1 MIDLDRLLAALS
13 DAKLAGLMARRGPA
27 WALRPEGTVALANV
41 RGLAALGGRAEAL
54 GQALPERA
62 SLRREL
68 DRLVKVLPRGGET
81 RLERLRLPGARF
93 TPVTTACHRL
103 PNTALGDLVTIAS
116 LEDGGDRNDSPAEIA
131 RLIAAIVDA
140 PVLVADGSGKLLAWS
155 REAAALV
162 GGASTLHTLS
172 ADAPAWIADA
182 AAGAAE
188 RLVAGQRIALQGLM
202 LGGAQLLLGWLKP
215 APAAVEPV
223 PAPIAEASR
232 EPEPA
237 PEPLAK
243 SEPEAKAEPAPVAEP
258 AQPSPA
264 QASEQGPE
272 PELEPESAT
281 EAVPAP
287 EALPESDAGQP
298 AAPEKAVS
306 LEDQSPET
314 GSRKGEFQETAPKEA
329 ELTPS
334 QAPAM
339 AATDMSSVA
348 SKVSGSAKLPPA
360 RRLPLRFVWQTDAAG
375 RLTQVSSELAEA
387 VGDRSA
393 DVIGQSLADLSARL
407 GFDADGRI
415 GRALAKHDTWSG
427 VNVTWPT
434 DFGDFALVDLAGLP
448 VFDRARMFQGYRGF
462 GVCRALRASATV
474 VAAAEPTE
482 TVAEP
487 ASTDTRTSAKVVP
500 LRAPEPAK
508 SAQFQDQPAKPA
520 HSPDQPAKS
529 PTEAANPALSNPA
542 LSKPALSAGERVA
555 FREIG
560 RMLGSPP
567 APVSAESAPAT
578 APAIDLEPATPTSVA
593 PTPAALIPA
602 APPPEP
608 TEQPA
613 ALDAPTV
620 PEMPEP
626 AVAVRAV
633 ANGERAVLERL
644 PLGVLVYGGERMLF
658 ANPALLEWLGL
669 QSIEDIE
676 RAGGLD
682 AVFDVSDLAGA
693 DSDAKALSVRGAGG
707 LAVPVE
713 ARLFSAPWQGETAI
727 VLVLRRTDTTTDER
741 IRMLELALR
750 TAEAQ
755 AREAHAI
762 LDTATDGVVITDRDG
777 RILGVNGAAEALFG
791 YDGSELVGRSFGL
804 LFAPESQRAAFDYI
818 DGLLRGGVASVLND
832 GREVIGRVREGG
844 LIPLFMTMGR
854 VTEDGSKFCAVFRD
868 ITQWKRAEDELVA
881 ARQAAEQ
888 ANSHKSDFLAKISH
902 EIRTPLNAIIGFSE
916 VMMEERFGPVG
927 NPRYKDY
934 LKDIHTSGAHVVS
947 LVNDLLDL
955 SKIEAGKLDLD
966 FVSVDLNDVLVQC
979 MALMQPQANRERIII
994 RTSLAPRLPP
1004 VVADARS
1011 MKQVVLN
1018 LLSNSIRFTQPGG
1031 QVILSTALSDGG
1043 EVVMRVRDTGVGMS
1057 EADIAAALEPFRQI
1071 TTSSRGPRGDGTG
1084 LGLPLTKALV
1094 EANRASFAIRS
1105 SVNAG
1110 TMVEV
1115 IFPPTRV
1122 LAE

>member
-27 WALRPEGTVALANV
+27 WALRPEGTVALANAG
-41 RGLAALGGRAEAL
+41 GLAALGGRAAAL
-54 GQALPERA
+54 GQALPENA
-62 SLRREL
+62 PLRREL
-68 DRLVKVLPRGGET
+68 DRLLKVLPRSGET

-93 TPVTTACHRL
+93 APVTTACHRV

-116 LEDGGDRNDSPAEIA
+116 LEDGGDRNAPPADIA
-131 RLIAAIVDA
+131 RLIAAIADA
-140 PVLVADGSGKLLAWS
+140 PVLVADASGKLLAWS
-155 REAAALV
+155 RDAASLAGAAGSLQAL
-162 GGASTLHTLS
+162 SP
-172 ADAPAWIADA
+172 DAPAWIAEA
-182 AAGAAE
+182 AAGPAE
-188 RLVAGQRIALQGLM
+188 RIVATQRIALQALM
-202 LGGAQLLLGWLKP
+202 LGGAQLLLGWLSPAPTAIALEP
-215 APAAVEPV
+215 APAP
-223 PAPIAEASR
+223 

-237 PEPLAK
+237 PVLA
-243 SEPEAKAEPAPVAEP
+243 PEPAPVAEP
-258 AQPSPA
+258 AQPLPQAVEDDSAPEQTPA
-264 QASEQGPE
+264 PATAAAPE
-272 PELEPESAT
+272 PEVAPQ
-281 EAVPAP
+281 PAP
-287 EALPESDAGQP
+287 AEPPAAGQ
-298 AAPEKAVS
+298 
-306 LEDQSPET
+306 
-314 GSRKGEFQETAPKEA
+314 A
-329 ELTPS
+329 EPPHS
-334 QAPAM
+334 HAPAM
-339 AATDMSSVA
+339 AVTDMSPVA
-348 SKVSGSAKLPPA
+348 SPVSGSAKVPPA

-387 VGDRSA
+387 VGERA
-393 DVIGQSLADLSARL
+393 AAVIGQTLTDLAARL

-427 VNVTWPT
+427 VNVSWPT
-434 DFGDFALVDLAGLP
+434 DFGDLALVDLAGLP

-462 GVCRALRASATV
+462 GVCRALRPSATV
-474 VAAAEPTE
+474 VTAPPADAPE
-482 TVAEP
+482 TARPESGEG
-487 ASTDTRTSAKVVP
+487 ADTRASAKVVP

-508 SAQFQDQPAKPA
+508 
-520 HSPDQPAKS
+520 PAKS
-529 PTEAANPALSNPA
+529 PAESNKPAKSLADPDKPA
-542 LSKPALSAGERVA
+542 KSPGEPDKPALSPGERVA

-560 RMLGSPP
+560 RMLGAAP

-578 APAIDLEPATPTSVA
+578 PAAIELTSATP
-593 PTPAALIPA
+593 P
-602 APPPEP
+602 APPPAETP
-608 TEQPA
+608 RAPEAA
-613 ALDAPTV
+613 AL

-644 PLGVLVYGGERMLF
+644 PLGVLVYRGERMLF

-669 QSIEDIE
+669 GSIEE
-676 RAGGLD
+676 VEQAGGLD

-693 DSDAKALSVRGAGG
+693 DTDGKALSVRGSSG

-713 ARLFSAPWQGETAI
+713 ARLFSAPWQGETAM
-727 VLVLRRTDTTTDER
+727 VLVLRRTDTPTEER

-762 LDTATDGVVITDRDG
+762 LDTATDGVAITDRDG
-777 RILGVNGAAEALFG
+777 RILSVNGAAEALFG

-966 FVSVDLNDVLVQC
+966 FVSVDLNDVLAQC

-1071 TTSSRGPRGDGTG
+1071 ATSSRGPRGDGTG